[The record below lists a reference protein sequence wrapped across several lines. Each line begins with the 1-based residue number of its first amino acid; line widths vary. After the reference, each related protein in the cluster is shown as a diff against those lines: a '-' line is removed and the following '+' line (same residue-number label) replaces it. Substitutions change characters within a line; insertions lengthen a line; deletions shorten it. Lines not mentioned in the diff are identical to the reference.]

1 MLGTLIDD
9 RAQAPQRSSK
19 LISMMLITALIY
31 MTIGYNSRNVELAF
45 YWYLAIV
52 LGYNCAL
59 LIVAKDRR
67 MTLTVGIT
75 FYAIVVMTLHY
86 TNPILSLDRL
96 PIVSF
101 LAAIN
106 LPTIVHSNISDWAL
120 PTLSER
126 VKAISMATII
136 AWLGLIVGW
145 LLPTYTAII

>member
-9 RAQAPQRSSK
+9 RTQAPQRSLK
-19 LISMMLITALIY
+19 PISVMLITALIY
-31 MTIGYNSRNVELAF
+31 MTIGYNSRNVEFAF
-45 YWYLAIV
+45 YWYLAII
-52 LGYNCAL
+52 LGYNFAL
-59 LIVAKDRR
+59 VIVAKDRV
-67 MTLTVGIT
+67 MTLAVGIV

-86 TNPILSLDRL
+86 TNPSLSLDRL

-106 LPTIVHSNISDWAL
+106 LPTIVHSNIN
-120 PTLSER
+120 ER

-136 AWLGLIVGW
+136 AWLGLVIGW